1 MLAAGGTNRLK
12 WKIAVSK
19 TMRNVVAGYIEPLS
33 GSRRLRCKRGQ
44 TKAQQYRRHAGDRQT
59 VLTNA

>member
-1 MLAAGGTNRLK
+1 
-12 WKIAVSK
+12 
-19 TMRNVVAGYIEPLS
+19 MRNVVSGYIQPLS
-33 GSRRLRCKRGQ
+33 GPEHYAKRGQ